1 MEEHALQSLKFCN
14 KVALITGS
22 GTGIG
27 QSIAKR
33 FAENGA
39 NIIIMGRRKEPLEQT
54 TRTLNKIIGDNGSSA
69 RIRSFPGIDV
79 SDETGINYMIKQ
91 IAEEFGKIDIV
102 INNAGVSGPVR
113 AFTNADFTEFRD
125 CVAIHLTGTF
135 WTARQSLQLMERGAK
150 IITISTFFSEENRY
164 EQRPYRFRT
173 PYTAAQGAKNRL
185 AEALAWELTDDGIRS
200 IATNPGPVHSDRIY
214 KTVYPK
220 AAAEFLRIKGFAD
233 LSSSQIDYACS
244 KLLPLLGQDNAIIL
258 ATLRELAE
266 QIKQSGQNS
275 SMDTD
280 LLVQTLSGLN
290 SNLQEIA
297 EKIQNNTRNMVVDR
311 EFLSQEDVA
320 DIVLNLCDEK
330 ISKLI
335 NGRIVPSDRVFYPVR
350 PLIRTSLDN
359 TLVPFQAAGR
369 IVIIIAN
376 LSTKQEFD
384 RLNTI
389 ATVLHQE
396 GVNDLTLFLQER
408 NVSGEFRNFSCIEFD
423 LSSEDQ
429 MRIHING
436 VRKKFGVINAVIYL
450 TGSYDYER
458 SILSLSRVEWESL
471 VDKFINVP
479 ALVTKESVN
488 AMCPDAVL
496 EPFKYKN
503 SNGKIILI
511 GPESPVGTKI
521 SGLVRAR
528 SEIFRGALRPYAA
541 TVNQELFEIFGSNI
555 RLFLI
560 LPGNTDGRGSDTQ
573 QLSRSLV
580 NIIADQVG
588 NNNDSIFYL
597 DEVRKDLAT
606 K

>member
-1 MEEHALQSLKFCN
+1 MEEHALQSSSKFSN

-33 FAENGA
+33 FAENGT

-54 TRTLNKIIGDNGSSA
+54 TTTLNKIIADNGSSA

-79 SDETGINYMIKQ
+79 SDEIGINGMVKQ

-102 INNAGVSGPVR
+102 VNNAGVSGPVR

-135 WTARQSLQLMERGAK
+135 WTARQCLQLMERGAK

-185 AEALAWELTDDGIRS
+185 AEALAWELADDGIRS

-220 AAAEFLRIKGFAD
+220 AAAEFLRIGGYAE

-244 KLLPLLGQDNAIIL
+244 KLLPLLGEDNATIS
-258 ATLRELAE
+258 ATLREVAQEISQL
-266 QIKQSGQNS
+266 GPDNS
-275 SMDTD
+275 IDID
-280 LLVQTLSGLN
+280 LLANTLSGLI
-290 SNLQEIA
+290 SKLQEIA
-297 EKIQNNTRNMVVDR
+297 EKIQNNTRNMIIDR
-311 EFLSQEDVA
+311 EFLSQEEVA
-320 DIVLNLCDEK
+320 DVVLNLCDEK
-330 ISKLI
+330 ISKLV

-350 PLIRTSLDN
+350 PHIRTSLDN
-359 TLVPFQAAGR
+359 MSVPLQVSGNV
-369 IVIIIAN
+369 VIIIAN
-376 LSTKQEFD
+376 PSSRQELD

-389 ATVLHQE
+389 ARVLHQE
-396 GVNDLTLFLQER
+396 GIKDLTLFLQER
-408 NVSGEFRNFSCIEFD
+408 QVSEEFQDFSCIEFD
-423 LSSEDQ
+423 LSDEEQ
-429 MRIHING
+429 MRIQIQE
-436 VRKKFGVINAVIYL
+436 VRKKFGVIDTVVYL
-450 TGSYDYER
+450 TGNYDYNR
-458 SILSLSRVEWESL
+458 SILSLSRKEWESL

-496 EPFKYKN
+496 EPIKYKN

-521 SGLVRAR
+521 SGLIRAR
-528 SEIFRGALRPYAA
+528 AEIFRGALRPYAA
-541 TVNQELFEIFGSNI
+541 TVNQELFEVLGSSI

-560 LPGNTDGRGSDTQ
+560 LPGNLEGSGSDAQ
-573 QLSRSLV
+573 RLSQSV
-580 NIIADQVG
+580 VQIISDQVG
-588 NNNDSIFYL
+588 NNNDSIFYV
-597 DEVRKDLAT
+597 DEMRK
-606 K
+606 